1 MNGAA
6 TLSGLS
12 SRFVGFF
19 QKREAVEL
27 HPALSAAKRFPY
39 GQFQM
44 QIALTPGHQYQVEA
58 TTDLRHWTPIFSDVA
73 RARTVEYLDNSAAN
87 FSYRYYRVLSGEL
100 YSGNVIGY
108 ATLLIPPGFAL
119 IANPLH
125 APSNT
130 VEALFPKMSSGTTL
144 TKFETHLF
152 KLTKNVFADGKWSN
166 PTDSL
171 LPGEGAILF
180 NPTDDFKTFGMVGDV
195 EQGDLSLPI
204 PAGFSVRSSIVPL
217 PGQLDTDLVFP
228 VAENDVIHLFD
239 RDRQRYLVYSFNAG
253 KWSPE
258 PPVLGVGES
267 FWVGKT
273 FAGNW
278 TRTLVLNQLEE
289 GSDVSIPALV
299 V

>member
-1 MNGAA
+1 
-6 TLSGLS
+6 
-12 SRFVGFF
+12 
-19 QKREAVEL
+19 
-27 HPALSAAKRFPY
+27 
-39 GQFQM
+39 
-44 QIALTPGHQYQVEA
+44 
-58 TTDLRHWTPIFSDVA
+58 
-73 RARTVEYLDNSAAN
+73 
-87 FSYRYYRVLSGEL
+87 
-100 YSGNVIGY
+100 
-108 ATLLIPPGFAL
+108 
-119 IANPLH
+119 
-125 APSNT
+125 
-130 VEALFPKMSSGTTL
+130 
-144 TKFETHLF
+144 
-152 KLTKNVFADGKWSN
+152 
-166 PTDSL
+166 
-171 LPGEGAILF
+171 
-180 NPTDDFKTFGMVGDV
+180 MVGDV

-289 GSDVSIPALV
+289 GSDVSTPALV